1 MHAAF
6 AALACASMLGAYAGL
21 ARLAPEPLR
30 LAPPHSRSGSS
41 PGAHSPSLST
51 RTRP

>member
-6 AALACASMLGAYAGL
+6 ATLACASMLGAYAGL

-30 LAPPHSRSGSS
+30 LAPALALGFVA
-41 PGAHSPSLST
+41 GCALT
-51 RTRP
+51 LALI